1 MPSSKNPKKTNKVR
15 ALILSTA
22 AKHFAEK
29 GFSGA
34 RVDEIAADA
43 GVNKATL
50 YYQVG
55 KKEALY
61 DAVFS
66 HAFRACFEIVKQAV
80 EQQDPPTDKL
90 RTYVTCLGN
99 VMAHDYPHMANLIM
113 REVAS
118 GGTHLSHEALGYMAA
133 IRSILGDILALGQQQ
148 GLFREANVF
157 MVHMMVVGSL
167 NFIVAGEGIR
177 HKFMQAQLDNC
188 YDMEKLVIEDA
199 TEDIANMLIHS
210 LLKCPSS

>member
-1 MPSSKNPKKTNKVR
+1 MLSSKNSKKTNKVR
-15 ALILSTA
+15 GLILATA

-55 KKEALY
+55 NKEALY

-66 HAFRACFEIVKQAV
+66 DAFRACFEIVKQAV
-80 EQQDPPTDKL
+80 EQQNPPIEKL
-90 RTYVTCLGN
+90 RTYVICLGN
-99 VMAHDYPHMANLIM
+99 VMAHDYPYVANLIM
-113 REVAS
+113 HEVAS
-118 GGTHLSHEALGYMAA
+118 GGTHLSHEALSYMAA
-133 IRSILGDILALGQQQ
+133 IRSILGDILALGKQQ
-148 GLFREANVF
+148 GIFREANVF

-177 HKFMQAQLDNC
+177 RKFMQAQLDSC
-188 YDMEKLVIEDA
+188 LDMEKLAIEEA
-199 TEDIANMLIHS
+199 TKDIANMLIHS